1 MKIGNEELLKQLFEV
16 ELSDFQETLGNII
29 LNELNETNTE
39 YLEALT
45 TKIDTTLEGNLMY
58 QVYLNS
64 TLISSS
70 ERIFSLVNTYNIIKY
85 GNILSFTNVLDG

>member
-1 MKIGNEELLKQLFEV
+1 MKIGNDELFKQLFEV

-29 LNELNETNTE
+29 LNELNETNIE

-45 TKIDTTLEGNLMY
+45 TKIDTTLEGDLMY
-58 QVYLNS
+58 QVYLNN